1 MSERSERINKRS
13 ERSEGRVD
21 ERQLLAMT
29 GAELDE
35 LFRRSPAGDVPR
47 GDARGT
53 VLLFTGSRLASII
66 ARLAYPLG
74 WQGKVV
80 APDGRQLL
88 NKITPLRVPAI
99 RATVSPSQSWVDGGE
114 CVLIDYSR
122 TSLVARWVR
131 DEIRL
136 VAPGLYLGVV
146 WLRRRRIAGFALR
159 FPTY

>member
-1 MSERSERINKRS
+1 MSEQID
-13 ERSEGRVD
+13 GRVD

-29 GAELDE
+29 SAELDE
-35 LFRRSPAGDVPR
+35 LFRHSPAGDVPR
-47 GDARGT
+47 GDSRGT
-53 VLLFTGSRLASII
+53 VLLFTGSRLGQVI
-66 ARLAYPLG
+66 ARLAYPVG

-80 APDGRQLL
+80 APAGRQLV
-88 NKITPLRVPAI
+88 NKITPLRIPAI
-99 RATVSPSQSWVDGGE
+99 RAAISTDQSWVDGGE

-146 WLRRRRIAGFALR
+146 WLRSRRVAGFALR